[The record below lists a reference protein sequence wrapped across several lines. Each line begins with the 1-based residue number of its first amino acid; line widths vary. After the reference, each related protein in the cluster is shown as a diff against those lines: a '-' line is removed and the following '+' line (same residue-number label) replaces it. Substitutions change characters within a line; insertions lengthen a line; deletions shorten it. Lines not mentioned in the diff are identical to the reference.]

1 MARLVTNS
9 LTCFRRAGNAAMVFA
24 GIAVLAGC
32 TTTSSTPAP
41 VAFSAQAN
49 PAAAQAYAATT
60 NEPYKV
66 DAIDVADIDP
76 KYLRQVVDFPTREPV
91 GTIVVDPHERFVY
104 LVQEH
109 GKALRYGVGVGKEG
123 LEFTGTATIEYK
135 KKWPH
140 WTPTNDMI
148 NREPARYK
156 PWQKGMDGGA
166 RNPLGARALY
176 LFKNGK
182 DTLFRIHGTT
192 EPWSI
197 GKAVSSGCIRMVN
210 QDIIDLYSRVPDGSK
225 VVVR

>member
-1 MARLVTNS
+1 MNMLVQFQRMSRN
-9 LTCFRRAGNAAMVFA
+9 LVVPAAMVF
-24 GIAVLAGC
+24 LAGC
-32 TTTSSTPAP
+32 TTTSSTPTP
-41 VAFSAQAN
+41 TAFSPHAN
-49 PAAAQAYAATT
+49 QAAAQAYAAPT
-60 NEPYKV
+60 NEPYNV

-76 KYLRQVVDFPTREPV
+76 KYLRQVVDFPTSEPA
-91 GTIVVDPHERFVY
+91 GTIVVDPHERFLY
-104 LVQEH
+104 LVREH
-109 GKALRYGVGVGKEG
+109 GKAVRYGVGVGKAG
-123 LEFTGTATIEYK
+123 LEFTGTATVEYK
-135 KKWPH
+135 KKWPR
-140 WTPTNDMI
+140 WTPTGAMVQ
-148 NREPARYK
+148 REPERYR

-192 EPWSI
+192 EPGTI

>member
-1 MARLVTNS
+1 
-9 LTCFRRAGNAAMVFA
+9 MVFA
-24 GIAVLAGC
+24 GIALLAGC

-41 VAFSAQAN
+41 VAFSPQTN
-49 PAAAQAYAATT
+49 PAAAQTYAATT

-76 KYLRQVVDFPTREPV
+76 KYLRQVVDFSTREPV
-91 GTIVVDPHERFVY
+91 GTIVVAPRERFVY

-109 GKALRYGVGVGKEG
+109 GKALRYGVGVGKAG
-123 LEFTGTATIEYK
+123 LEFTGTATVEYK

-148 NREPARYK
+148 KREPARYR

-210 QDIIDLYSRVPDGSK
+210 QDIIDLYTRVPDGSK

>member
-1 MARLVTNS
+1 
-9 LTCFRRAGNAAMVFA
+9 MVFA
-24 GIAVLAGC
+24 GIALLAGC

-41 VAFSAQAN
+41 VAFSPRAN

-76 KYLRQVVDFPTREPV
+76 KYLRQVVDFPTREQV

-104 LVQEH
+104 LVREH
-109 GKALRYGVGVGKEG
+109 GKALRYGVGVGKAG

-140 WTPTNDMI
+140 WTPTSDMI
-148 NREPARYK
+148 KREPARYK

>member
-1 MARLVTNS
+1 MAAR
-9 LTCFRRAGNAAMVFA
+9 
-24 GIAVLAGC
+24 
-32 TTTSSTPAP
+32 
-41 VAFSAQAN
+41 
-49 PAAAQAYAATT
+49 AYAAPT

-66 DAIDVADIDP
+66 DAVDVADIDP

-91 GTIVVDPHERFVY
+91 GTIVVDPHERFRLPGARTWESV
-104 LVQEH
+104 
-109 GKALRYGVGVGKEG
+109 ALRCRRRESGSGIHRDRDGRVQKEMAA
-123 LEFTGTATIEYK
+123 L
-135 KKWPH
+135 
-140 WTPTNDMI
+140 TPTSDMI
-148 NREPARYK
+148 KREPARYK

-192 EPWSI
+192 EPSSI

>member
-1 MARLVTNS
+1 MTPFETNS
-9 LTCFRRAGNAAMVFA
+9 VARFRRAGSAAVVFA
-24 GIAVLAGC
+24 GMAILAGC

-41 VAFSAQAN
+41 VAFSTQAN
-49 PAAAQAYAATT
+49 PMAARAYAAPT

-66 DAIDVADIDP
+66 DAVDVADIDP

-109 GKALRYGVGVGKEG
+109 GKALRYGVGVGKAG
-123 LEFTGTATIEYK
+123 LEFTGTATVEYK

-140 WTPTNDMI
+140 WTPTSDMI
-148 NREPARYK
+148 KREPARYK

-192 EPWSI
+192 EPSSI